1 MVHSALN
8 PGEANPS
15 AEMRFSVS
23 LQQGFRRLEENPD
36 IMASNKK
43 ALVHEPRE
51 MGRRWDGKGN

>member
-51 MGRRWDGKGN
+51 MGRR